1 MGESLL
7 DTGLGGVSGLVNGQ
21 PLSPTQTS
29 SNKTSS
35 RLPKEN
41 GKQKQLKGPPQHVGL
56 TSIEYG
62 LESQM
67 AKSAIAIKE
76 ITQNDVQVN
85 YSKQNYSI
93 SPVNLRL
100 VKDLYEDQGFE
111 WFPFKSIS
119 EQFAPNELYQ
129 RVEMTLN
136 LPFDMGVEQVELQIA
151 SHDLFTKYLKLLKV
165 ESSHGDRPTMHLKGG
180 FYDSS
185 KRYLNLN

>member
-1 MGESLL
+1 
-7 DTGLGGVSGLVNGQ
+7 
-21 PLSPTQTS
+21 
-29 SNKTSS
+29 
-35 RLPKEN
+35 
-41 GKQKQLKGPPQHVGL
+41 
-56 TSIEYG
+56 
-62 LESQM
+62 M

-129 RVEMTLN
+129 RVEVTLN

-165 ESSHGDRPTMHLKGG
+165 ESSHTDRPTMHLKGG

>member
-1 MGESLL
+1 
-7 DTGLGGVSGLVNGQ
+7 
-21 PLSPTQTS
+21 
-29 SNKTSS
+29 
-35 RLPKEN
+35 
-41 GKQKQLKGPPQHVGL
+41 
-56 TSIEYG
+56 
-62 LESQM
+62 
-67 AKSAIAIKE
+67 
-76 ITQNDVQVN
+76 
-85 YSKQNYSI
+85 
-93 SPVNLRL
+93 

-165 ESSHGDRPTMHLKGG
+165 ESSHADRPTMHLKGG